1 MKKGYLSV
9 LVRVVETAEV
19 VRASR
24 IIFALGDSAGED
36 VFTE

>member
-1 MKKGYLSV
+1 MKKEYQQV
-9 LVRVVETAEV
+9 LMRVVLTTEV

-36 VFTE
+36 VFTA